1 MANTVLLLKNKTV
14 PVDPYEVKFNSSN
27 NFIPKFIPLLKH
39 EQLNKLKIL
48 SYLTSTDFIQNV
60 EFFII
65 TSQRA
70 IESLNNCIDS
80 INSNDLKSL
89 IYNKKC
95 YTVGPATFKI
105 LSDSG
110 FKNVKGGELAGNGLI
125 LADLIISDYY
135 SNQNDISDININ
147 CIFFTGEIRKDTLPK
162 KLINSGFNLTEK
174 IVYKTC
180 PMNDIVER
188 YNNNFNELSN
198 SDINW
203 LVFFSPQGTESI
215 VNHLKLNNNNN
226 NNNNI
231 SLKNIKIA
239 SIGPT
244 TESYLLQNN
253 ITPHVVAKKPDAD
266 SLFDSILNHH

>member
-1 MANTVLLLKNKTV
+1 MAPTVLLLKNKTV

-27 NFIPKFIPLLKH
+27 SFIPKFIPLLKH
-39 EQLNKLKIL
+39 EQLNKSQIL
-48 SYLTSTDFIQNV
+48 SFLTSLDFLNTVQ
-60 EFFII
+60 FFII

-80 INSNDLKSL
+80 IDSPDLKSV

-110 FKNVKGGELAGNGLI
+110 FTDVKGGEAAGNGLI
-125 LADLIISDYY
+125 LADLIISDY
-135 SNQNDISDININ
+135 SDSDVSNIN
-147 CIFFTGEIRKDTLPK
+147 CIFFTGEVRKDTLPK

-180 PMNDIVER
+180 PMDDIVER
-188 YNNNFNELSN
+188 YTHNFEKLSL
-198 SDINW
+198 SDTNW

-215 VNHLKLNNNNN
+215 VNHLKLKNNNTNN
-226 NNNNI
+226 ENT
-231 SLKNIKIA
+231 SWENIKIA

-253 ITPHVVAKKPDAD
+253 ITPHVVARKPDAD
-266 SLFDSILNHH
+266 SLFDSILNHQ